1 MSLKNQCIYGRIK
14 VLMGKT
20 GDSTAKAV
28 NHMLI
33 QTYWGKRS
41 MKVWKL
47 VYLW

>member
-1 MSLKNQCIYGRIK
+1 MPLDDKVEKMNGGVYGRIK

-33 QTYWGKRS
+33 QTYLGNG
-41 MKVWKL
+41 L
-47 VYLW
+47 

>member
-1 MSLKNQCIYGRIK
+1 MLSLFVFQKLMYLWCIK

-33 QTYWGKRS
+33 QT
-41 MKVWKL
+41 
-47 VYLW
+47 